1 MNIVLRAFLYFILSL
16 NIFAQTGFPA
26 LTLKA
31 DTLIRTALRDSSGY
45 KLLGELCKIGPRLSG
60 SDNSVKA
67 AEFCRDAM
75 IRLGYDSAWLQPVM
89 VPRWVRGNQETAV
102 LYSSKKKIKQLSVAS
117 LGGSVGTSGK
127 LSAKVIEVGSYD
139 ELKARASEAAG
150 KIVFYNVKFDQGVE
164 NSFQGYG
171 KTAGYRV
178 TGGIEAAKYGA
189 KGFILRSITTRND
202 NTPHTGITY
211 YNDTIP
217 KIPGLAIGIQDAD
230 YLSVRLKTDKNISL
244 TLEMN
249 CFNGQDAPS
258 FNVIGEMR
266 GIEFPDEILTVSG
279 HLDSWDKG
287 DGSHDDGAGCV
298 QSIEIPELLNR
309 TGYHPKRTVR
319 CVLFM
324 NEENGSRGADGY
336 AKYILNDGKQ
346 HLLAIESDRGAFT
359 PRGFTVERDTVLIQ
373 KLQKYLPLFRKAGI
387 EWIEKGGSGADISHL
402 KNVNALMGYVPD
414 SQRYFDYHH
423 SANDVFS
430 EVNQREFELGTAA
443 MALMV
448 MICDSE
454 DLIK

>member
-1 MNIVLRAFLYFILSL
+1 M
-16 NIFAQTGFPA
+16 
-26 LTLKA
+26 
-31 DTLIRTALRDSSGY
+31 
-45 KLLGELCKIGPRLSG
+45 
-60 SDNSVKA
+60 
-67 AEFCRDAM
+67 
-75 IRLGYDSAWLQPVM
+75 
-89 VPRWVRGNQETAV
+89 
-102 LYSSKKKIKQLSVAS
+102 
-117 LGGSVGTSGK
+117 
-127 LSAKVIEVGSYD
+127 
-139 ELKARASEAAG
+139 
-150 KIVFYNVKFDQGVE
+150 
-164 NSFQGYG
+164 
-171 KTAGYRV
+171 
-178 TGGIEAAKYGA
+178 
-189 KGFILRSITTRND
+189 
-202 NTPHTGITY
+202 
-211 YNDTIP
+211 
-217 KIPGLAIGIQDAD
+217 
-230 YLSVRLKTDKNISL
+230 
-244 TLEMN
+244 
-249 CFNGQDAPS
+249 
-258 FNVIGEMR
+258 
-266 GIEFPDEILTVSG
+266 
-279 HLDSWDKG
+279 
-287 DGSHDDGAGCV
+287 

-387 EWIEKGGSGADISHL
+387 DWIEKGGSGADISHL